1 MAGEAALDGNGT
13 QLVDRAVERA
23 SGAEASGK
31 AHPAPGRTGMRQI
44 SRILRRLAE
53 PGAQMVV
60 AEGMEKAI
68 ITRGEIR
75 TAILAEIDRGVT
87 VLHGE
92 GGYTGEPSEVL
103 LSVISNRELPRLEK
117 LVHSIDPACFLIVSR
132 VTEVSGRGF
141 SMDKDYL

>member
-1 MAGEAALDGNGT
+1 M
-13 QLVDRAVERA
+13 LVITHTIVMDKMLMLGDSLHR
-23 SGAEASGK
+23 GPK
-31 AHPAPGRTGMRQI
+31 II
-44 SRILRRLAE
+44 S
-53 PGAQMVV
+53 
-60 AEGMEKAI
+60 
-68 ITRGEIR
+68 TRSDEIR

-141 SMDKDYL
+141 SMEKEYQ